1 MPCMD
6 GNVHKA
12 LHDFMLEKDLPET
25 LMATTEQ
32 YLMPLAGRLAGRKA
46 EGMQVLGING
56 AQGSGKSTLAE
67 MLAIICRERFDWNV
81 AILSLDDLC
90 LSRAAR
96 QRRAKDVHPL
106 LATRGVPGTHDVQLG
121 LDTIASLRHA
131 GSGDEIRLPCFDK
144 ALDEP
149 VPPES
154 RQVVSGPFDL
164 LIFEGWCLGAL
175 PQSDAELVE
184 PCNELEHIED
194 AEGIWRRYVNRQLAE
209 VYPPLFAAIDYRV
222 FLKVPDFAAV
232 LRWRSEQE
240 EQLRA
245 RLAGQGRVMNAAE
258 LMRFVQFFERLTRSQ
273 LISMPNVSDVVFE
286 LNQAHC
292 IDVAI

>member
-1 MPCMD
+1 M
-6 GNVHKA
+6 V
-12 LHDFMLEKDLPET
+12 EQDLPDAMWDMVEGYC
-25 LMATTEQ
+25 Q
-32 YLMPLAGRLAGRKA
+32 PLVDRLYAAKSD
-46 EGMQVLGING
+46 GMQILGING
-56 AQGSGKSTLAE
+56 AQGSGKSTWAALLA
-67 MLAIICRERFDWNV
+67 LICRHRFGWNV
-81 AILSLDDLC
+81 ATLSLDDLY
-90 LSRAAR
+90 LRSGER
-96 QRRAKDVHPL
+96 QRLAREVHPL
-106 LATRGVPGTHDVQLG
+106 LVTRGVPGTHDVQLG
-121 LDTIASLRHA
+121 LDTITALRHA
-131 GSGDEIRLPCFDK
+131 GSDDEIRLPRFDK
-144 ALDEP
+144 AHDEP